1 MHNLGALRAHRGKG
15 DDGAVD
21 RKSPYF
27 GHLRL
32 EETVL
37 ARVGGPGKERRRDV
51 LVGSRQYLDPGAGV
65 RIVDWRNAP
74 VSRIFYRYREGDSYE
89 ETLGDQPVEGVV
101 ALASHG
107 RDRRRRAPQGHRP
120 AGHVRSKDDGRP
132 WRRAAAHTAR
142 LRLPAQGERRCG
154 RSSRPARR

>member
-1 MHNLGALRAHRGKG
+1 
-15 DDGAVD
+15 
-21 RKSPYF
+21 SPYF

-37 ARVGGPGKERRRDV
+37 DRGGRGPGKERRRDV
-51 LVGSRQYLDPGAGV
+51 LVGSRQYLDPAAGV

-89 ETLGDQPVEGVV
+89 ETLGDQPVEGDV
-101 ALASHG
+101 AGG
-107 RDRRRRAPQGHRP
+107 RTVGIGEGGLRKVTAPQGRYVKE
-120 AGHVRSKDDGRP
+120 ADGG

-142 LRLPAQGERRCG
+142 LRLPSAVGTAVAATAASSASSPTSG
-154 RSSRPARR
+154 DRSRSTSADRLLPAI